1 MAGRTGSGPRPRR
14 VLRALGRLGLR
25 LAIDPVIAVPGY
37 WVATALGG
45 TWALLASRGPLATR
59 IRPNAGLLVADRLP
73 SWAFG
78 RGGTMIG
85 GVLLTSPQLR
95 LTPEVLRHERA
106 HRRQWRRYGLAFIPL
121 YLAAGRDPLT
131 NRFEIEA
138 GLVDG
143 GYLPRQPS

>member
-1 MAGRTGSGPRPRR
+1 MRSVRR
-14 VLRALGRLGLR
+14 GAIRV
-25 LAIDPVIAVPGY
+25 AIDPVVAVPGF
-37 WVATALGG
+37 WAATALGG
-45 TWALLASRGPLATR
+45 LWGLLAGRGPLR
-59 IRPNAGLLVADRLP
+59 DRLRREGGLVVADRLP

-78 RGGTMIG
+78 RGGTVIG
-85 GVLLTSPQLR
+85 GVLLTSPDLR
-95 LTPEVLRHERA
+95 LTPEVLRHERV

-143 GYLPRQPS
+143 GYLPRR